1 VSSVL
6 SCPSERPHR
15 DQAPP
20 GHQRLRL
27 LVAYDGSCFDGWQS
41 QLHRRTVQDAL
52 EQAFASLLGGRVPVH
67 GSGRTDS
74 GVHATGQV
82 AHADVP
88 SGRLSSEHWAGA
100 LNARLDPAV
109 RIVRATRAPRGFHA
123 RFSASGKLYTY
134 RIWNDRVLRPTERAR
149 AWHTPVP
156 IDRTLLRTAARLLEG
171 RHDFAPFSAKR
182 ANQTDTVRHLRRIGI
197 QSSGPLLTLHFEGD
211 GFLYRMVRLLVGS
224 LVRVAQSKAPMDWIQ
239 QFLLHPGGPRSS
251 FCAEP
256 QGLYLTRV
264 FYPRNLRTLSSHLSE
279 RFTAE
284 EP

>member
-1 VSSVL
+1 MSSAQ
-6 SCPSERPHR
+6 PHR
-15 DQAPP
+15 AHTAYNDQAPP
-20 GHQRLRL
+20 GYERLRL
-27 LVAYDGSCFDGWQS
+27 LIAYDGTCFDGWQS

-52 EQAFASLLGGRVPVH
+52 EGAFTALLGARIPVH

-88 SGRLSSEHWAGA
+88 SNHLSPDDWTGA
-100 LNARLDPAV
+100 LNARLVPSV
-109 RIVRATRAPRGFHA
+109 RIIRTSKASRGFHA
-123 RFSASGKLYTY
+123 RFSALGKLYTY
-134 RIWNDRVLRPTERAR
+134 RIWNDRVLLPTERSR
-149 AWHTPVP
+149 AWHSPFP
-156 IDRTLLRTAARLLEG
+156 IDRILLRSAAQILVG

-182 ANQTDTVRHLRRIGI
+182 ANQTDTVRNLKRVSLRT
-197 QSSGPLLTLHFEGD
+197 SGPLITLGFEGD

-224 LVRVAQSKAPMDWIQ
+224 LVRVAQKKAPVDWIHQ
-239 QFLLHPGGPRSS
+239 LLQNPEGPRSS

-256 QGLYLTRV
+256 HGLYLTHV
-264 FYPRNLRTLSSHLSE
+264 FYQRSRPTAWPSSHP